1 MLQNV
6 EEEATVMGSGK
17 YNSLFDTQDKCNVY
31 TLEIIL
37 CLSFLAINVMDV
49 TILHFSHQRVYW
61 WEAGHFHCVKR
72 NAGLWK
78 FICFTGGK
86 NYYSRPKNVTN

>member
-37 CLSFLAINVMDV
+37 SF
-49 TILHFSHQRVYW
+49 FSGHQCD
-61 WEAGHFHCVKR
+61 GCNNITF
-72 NAGLWK
+72 
-78 FICFTGGK
+78 
-86 NYYSRPKNVTN
+86 